1 MPLEPATPAYKAA
14 LDGFI
19 ADVEKLMREKLV
31 GLGDY
36 HNLGDIEGEID
47 RLGLRIQLLGTDPE
61 FQESVKKLDAKRIDL
76 ARKRDQ
82 IKPFLLKLERELAI
96 YRAAQ
101 QGGGEPELTLGQ
113 PVEEEP
119 TVPMQPVPAAPP
131 PVAAAPVRAPQPAPV
146 FAPAPAPMPPAF
158 PPVAPPQ
165 PAPFR
170 PPMPQPAPRTATP
183 PPAAAPIAAQ
193 QLTVEEAVL
202 DSPPELDMSLPPEEP
217 MDDVNFLAAPSDFLQ
232 DAALTNQGGGFAA
245 SGPELTLDTVPSA
258 VAAPPAPAAPPSA
271 GAQWPPPGQAM
282 PDPFA
287 SFQGQGRPAAPP
299 PQPAARPAPAPA
311 AAQPPRP
318 ATPAPAPGAPRP
330 AAPPAAGA
338 AAAKPGVKPPWVK

>member
-31 GLGDY
+31 GIGDY

-47 RLGLRIQLLGTDPE
+47 RLTLRIQLLGTDPE

-96 YRAAQ
+96 YRGATT
-101 QGGGEPELTLGQ
+101 GGEPELALGQ
-113 PVEEEP
+113 PIEEEP
-119 TVPMQPVPAAPP
+119 TVPMQPVAAP
-131 PVAAAPVRAPQPAPV
+131 A
-146 FAPAPAPMPPAF
+146 FAPAPAPAPAPHAF
-158 PPVAPPQ
+158 QSVAQPQ
-165 PAPFR
+165 PAPYR
-170 PPMPQPAPRTATP
+170 PPMPQAPAPAQPQPRPATP
-183 PPAAAPIAAQ
+183 PPAAIPVAARQ
-193 QLTVEEAVL
+193 PPAEPEVL
-202 DSPPELDMSLPPEEP
+202 QPPELDMSLPDEEP
-217 MDDVNFLAAPSDFLQ
+217 MADVNFLASPSDFLA
-232 DAALTNQGGGFAA
+232 DAATTNQGGFDA
-245 SGPELTLDTVPSA
+245 GPELTLDTVPSA
-258 VAAPPAPAAPPSA
+258 IAAPPPPPAAPPSA

-287 SFQGQGRPAAPP
+287 AFQGQGRPAAGAP
-299 PQPAARPAPAPA
+299 PQPAARPAPPPAGAAPA
-311 AAQPPRP
+311 RP
-318 ATPAPAPGAPRP
+318 PAPAPAAPAAPRP
-330 AAPPAAGA
+330 AAPPPAGG